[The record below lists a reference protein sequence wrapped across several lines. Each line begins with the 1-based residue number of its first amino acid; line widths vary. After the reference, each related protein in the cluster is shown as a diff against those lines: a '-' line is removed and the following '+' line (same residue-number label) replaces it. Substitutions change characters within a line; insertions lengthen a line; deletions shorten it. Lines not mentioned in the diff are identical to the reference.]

1 MRAKILRHVASVAR
15 KEHIDR
21 QSGIAKEVTHDAPKG
36 VSERQVAS
44 YELIEKKQATIEG
57 EQDAAEVVEEEKLF
71 DFAAQFTGE
80 DYAAKTMQLNK
91 YRRFNWFVEVLTLT
105 SGHSFGELALINN
118 APRQA
123 TIKTLSKCS
132 FVTISRK
139 DYSRVLE
146 KLEAKAIE
154 QRVLFFKQMPF
165 LKHWTKT

>member
-1 MRAKILRHVASVAR
+1 
-15 KEHIDR
+15 
-21 QSGIAKEVTHDAPKG
+21 
-36 VSERQVAS
+36 
-44 YELIEKKQATIEG
+44 
-57 EQDAAEVVEEEKLF
+57 
-71 DFAAQFTGE
+71 
-80 DYAAKTMQLNK
+80 MQLNK

-154 QRVLFFKQMPF
+154 QRVLFFK
-165 LKHWTKT
+165 